1 MGTCCLYSFKDAI
14 SNQAGKEHPHPI
26 VGIHFRVLPSR
37 PLLQNGP
44 ARERARF
51 LGKFHFLCTPV
62 GEVTAENH
70 VIFFLPLCSVMRLSP
85 VLVSSGIFV
94 WLGKGKHTHT
104 HTVHYLKLKSKIKT
118 KLRRQMFCPILLRDS
133 CSLTPEELGSAD
145 TILCSSWQSLGDT
158 FFFIFFSTYAQE

>member
-1 MGTCCLYSFKDAI
+1 MGTCCLCSFKDAV
-14 SNQAGKEHPHPI
+14 SNQAGKEHPHLI
-26 VGIHFRVLPSR
+26 VGIHFRVLPSC

-70 VIFFLPLCSVMRLSP
+70 VIFFLPLCSVMRLSL
-85 VLVSSGIFV
+85 VLVSSGIFCLT
-94 WLGKGKHTHT
+94 WKGKTRTHT
-104 HTVHYLKLKSKIKT
+104 IHYLKLKSKIKT
-118 KLRRQMFCPILLRDS
+118 KLRRQMFCPILLRDL

-145 TILCSSWQSLGDT
+145 TILCSS
-158 FFFIFFSTYAQE
+158 